1 MRLIVILI
9 RVVLVFLAL
18 IMASILLIQ
27 PFEFQFITISVLG
40 LGLIGSIWQTT
51 FHLQQ
56 KTSTALY
63 IPKIGM
69 FLGSTIVIAGLL
81 GLTNSFFDTVN
92 PTSTQTSFGIFD
104 SIKAVIGGTFM
115 FLVAKKY
122 TVGHTSN
129 NDLK

>member
-27 PFEFQFITISVLG
+27 PFEFKFITMSVLG
-40 LGLIGSIWQTT
+40 LGLIVSIWQTT
-51 FHLQQ
+51 FHLEQ
-56 KTSTALY
+56 KTPTALY
-63 IPKIGM
+63 IPTIGM
-69 FLGSTIVIAGLL
+69 FLESTIVV
-81 GLTNSFFDTVN
+81 GLTGSFFDTGN

-115 FLVAKKY
+115 FLVAKKH

-129 NDLK
+129 NDLE

>member
-27 PFEFQFITISVLG
+27 PFEFQFITISV

>member
-51 FHLQQ
+51 DR
-56 KTSTALY
+56 KS
-63 IPKIGM
+63 
-69 FLGSTIVIAGLL
+69 V
-81 GLTNSFFDTVN
+81 V
-92 PTSTQTSFGIFD
+92 
-104 SIKAVIGGTFM
+104 
-115 FLVAKKY
+115 
-122 TVGHTSN
+122 
-129 NDLK
+129 